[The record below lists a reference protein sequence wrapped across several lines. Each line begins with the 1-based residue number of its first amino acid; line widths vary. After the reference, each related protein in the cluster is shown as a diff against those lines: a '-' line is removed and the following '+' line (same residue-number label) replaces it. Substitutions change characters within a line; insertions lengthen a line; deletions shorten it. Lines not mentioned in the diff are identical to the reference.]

1 MILNY
6 ESLSKTRRKVFL
18 ITPKLF
24 NFSRKYRAFNEL
36 LAPFFYYQTTF
47 PCVPCD
53 GKHLSGKLSR
63 PFLNFIIHILW
74 GKFHFGNSQNS
85 QKITTHNCAKVEL
98 CKQIETRRE
107 EKRTERE
114 KERERGVSLSRMSRR
129 RWKRVATNKFRGLTV
144 TYGTESGGRTRRR
157 VHCCAN

>member
-6 ESLSKTRRKVFL
+6 ESLSKTRCKVFL

-36 LAPFFYYQTTF
+36 LAPFFCYQTTF

-107 EKRTERE
+107 EEDR
-114 KERERGVSLSRMSRR
+114 EREREREAYPCPACPVGDGN
-129 RWKRVATNKFRGLTV
+129 RVATNKFRGLTV